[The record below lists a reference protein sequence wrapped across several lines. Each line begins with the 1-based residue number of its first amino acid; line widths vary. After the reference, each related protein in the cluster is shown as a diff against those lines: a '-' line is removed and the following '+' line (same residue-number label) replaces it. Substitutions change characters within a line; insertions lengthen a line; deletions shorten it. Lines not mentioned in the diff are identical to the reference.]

1 MRRSALVG
9 AVLLLV
15 GCAGGA
21 PESPPT
27 PDVAPSSGAPSV
39 ASSAPA
45 TPDATPVETPSVEG
59 NWRTLDA
66 TSMLTDEE
74 IDVVDVPASLK
85 TSLKESVLDV
95 VTANEG
101 EEGADDCPVETSV
114 VAYHPAGFAV
124 VSIVGCGPEE
134 STGVVAQ
141 EGDGWVPA
149 VLTAPDVPACQELAD
164 AGVPARVPYLNGE
177 NLRCDDTDGS
187 VRFW

>member
-27 PDVAPSSGAPSV
+27 PDAAPSPGATST
-39 ASSAPA
+39 ASSAPSI
-45 TPDATPVETPSVEG
+45 PDASPVEAPSVEG

-66 TSMLTDEE
+66 TSMLIDEE
-74 IDVVDVPASLK
+74 IDAVDVPTSLK
-85 TSLKESVLDV
+85 TYLNETVLDV

-114 VAYHPAGFAV
+114 VGYHPAGFAV

-149 VLTAPDVPACQELAD
+149 VLTAPDTPACQELAD
-164 AGVPARVPYLNGE
+164 AGVPAQVPYLNGE
-177 NLRCDDTDGS
+177 GLRCEDNDGS